1 MQLNFNYLVNFCL
14 LEFAVPE
21 MMPMVMTGR
30 KRKGYLHNTIRHFIF
45 KKFARQMKK
54 YFRKIVHKIL
64 KHFSN

>member
-30 KRKGYLHNTIRHFIF
+30 KRKGYLHSAQHNPPFYFQKICAPNEEIF
-45 KKFARQMKK
+45 PENCTQD
-54 YFRKIVHKIL
+54 L
-64 KHFSN
+64 KAF